1 MISSQAAPASVPDQI
16 WTPLKAVVARGAHVS
31 LAIAEP
37 ADLRLLIDLGLSVI
51 AAVGVDQVSDLI
63 EGFQLRD
70 EERVACDR
78 YGFVLTE
85 EEHEDGVRLVT
96 YRDKH
101 TEVRIPRF
109 DYDRIAGS
117 VSELVADP
125 NVQAAVERAYS
136 RHAATLRGEAW
147 HPGRE
152 GPRA

>member
-1 MISSQAAPASVPDQI
+1 MS
-16 WTPLKAVVARGAHVS
+16 
-31 LAIAEP
+31 
-37 ADLRLLIDLGLSVI
+37 IDLGFSVI
-51 AAVGVDQVSDLI
+51 EAVGIDQVGDLI
-63 EGFQLRD
+63 EGFQLQD
-70 EERVACDR
+70 EERIACNR

-85 EEHEDGVRLVT
+85 EEHEDGVRLVI

-101 TEVRIPRF
+101 TEVRIPRS

-147 HPGRE
+147 HPGPQ
-152 GPRA
+152 GCGA